1 MYCAASPERSRGDP
15 LQDVIYFTLLGIGVG
30 AFYALL
36 GAGIVVAFKGSGVI
50 NFAHG
55 AVAMYTAFQ
64 FYYLRKRGD
73 FTLPWFDIIPDIGPL
88 PDIPVKISF
97 GDKMAF
103 IPAFGLAM
111 VSAVGLGA
119 MMHFLVF
126 RPLRNAAPLGKVIGS
141 LGIMLYLQGV
151 ALLNFGTDNPQPEA
165 VLFPKKLGQNFLG
178 LGRPFD
184 YERVALLFLAGIV
197 GLVLW
202 LVYRYSRF
210 GLATRAAAGNEKGAV
225 LLGYSPERLALA
237 NWIVAAAVAGLA
249 GICVGTITGALA
261 QTKFT
266 LLIVPALGA
275 ALIGGLSSIPVA
287 VIGGIS
293 LGMLETFTT
302 SWLRQQQWIGDD
314 WFSGLKD
321 AVPLVVIVLVLFF
334 RGKSLPI
341 RGTVEQKRLPL
352 SPYPVRVGWWVA
364 IAGGVAC
371 VAAFIFTSNFS
382 YGLSTSLLTAMLMLS
397 YVVLTGYVGQISLM
411 QLSIAGVSAF
421 VLSRLMADGSV
432 TTNNPFPVDGPGLP
446 WWLAAIIAIALAT
459 VVGILLGLP
468 ALRIRG
474 VQLAVV
480 TIAAALAIQTLYL
493 ENPILTGLRA
503 GVNASVKPPT
513 IFGISL
519 NARGDGGLLDR
530 PAFIVFCAVVL
541 ALLAVAVSNLR
552 RSGTGRRLL
561 AVRAN
566 ERAAAAAGINVS
578 RTKLLA
584 FGVSSAVAAVYG
596 VMFAFQQGEVSSASW
611 GFFLSLGFLSF
622 VYLAGI
628 TSINGAIVGGLLGA
642 GGIVTAFGDYHY
654 KGLTD
659 YLAILGGIGL
669 VLTAVLHPE
678 GQAPFFQ
685 PAIRYLGSWLK
696 NARAK
701 QWIGAVRKF
710 TPGAIPGALL
720 TFVLIQL
727 NAETFNWPWHPL
739 MMAFFGLMSRSIG
752 LRIWNAIRGKG
763 GSHGFGVGEAVHDD
777 APAASTT
784 EESPTASTTEVA
796 R

>member
-1 MYCAASPERSRGDP
+1 

-64 FYYLRKRGD
+64 FYYLRKRAD
-73 FTLPWFDIIPDIGPL
+73 FTFPWFDIIPDVGPL
-88 PDIPVKISF
+88 PDIPTKVNF
-97 GDKMAF
+97 GDRMAF
-103 IPAFGLAM
+103 VPAFLLAM
-111 VSAVGLGA
+111 LTAVGIGA
-119 MMHFLVF
+119 LMHFLVF

-151 ALLNFGTDNPQPEA
+151 ALLNFGTDNPQPET
-165 VLFPKKLGQNFLG
+165 VLFPKKLFKNFLG
-178 LGRPFD
+178 FGRTFD
-184 YERVALLFLAGIV
+184 YERLALLVLAVIV
-197 GLVLW
+197 GAALW
-202 LVYRYSRF
+202 FVYRYTRF

-225 LLGYSPERLALA
+225 LLGYSPERLALT

-249 GICVGTITGALA
+249 GICVGSITGALS

-287 VIGGIS
+287 VAGGVA

-302 SWLRQQQWIGDD
+302 SWLRQQGWIPDD

-321 AVPLVVIVLVLFF
+321 AVPLVVIVLVLFL
-334 RGKSLPI
+334 RGRSLPI
-341 RGTVEQKRLPL
+341 RGTVEEKRLPL
-352 SPYPVRVGWWVA
+352 SPNPVRIGWWVA
-364 IAGGVAC
+364 IAGGTAC
-371 VAAFIFTSNFS
+371 VAAYVFTSNFS
-382 YGLSTSLLTAMLMLS
+382 LALSTSLLTSMLMLS

-411 QLSIAGVSAF
+411 QLSIAGVAAF
-421 VLSRLMADGSV
+421 FLARMMANGK
-432 TTNNPFPVDGPGLP
+432 TTVNNPFPVSGPDLP
-446 WWLAAIIAIALAT
+446 WWLAAILAIAVAT
-459 VVGILLGLP
+459 IVGILLGLP

-493 ENPILTGLRA
+493 ENPELTGLRA
-503 GVNASVKPPT
+503 GVNAQVKAPS
-513 IFGISL
+513 IFGYSL
-519 NARGDGGLLDR
+519 DSQGSGGLRDR
-530 PAFIVFCAVVL
+530 PAFVVFCAVVL
-541 ALLAVAVSNLR
+541 ALLAVAVANLR

-566 ERAAAAAGINVS
+566 ERAAASSGIDVS

-584 FGVSSAVAAVYG
+584 FGISSAIAAVYG
-596 VMFAFQQGEVSSASW
+596 VMFAFQQKEVSSASW
-611 GFFLSLGFLSF
+611 GFFLSLGFLAF

-628 TSINGAIVGGLLGA
+628 TSINGAIIGGLLAA
-642 GGIVTAFGDYHY
+642 GGLVTAFGDYHY
-654 KGLTD
+654 RGLTD
-659 YLAILGGIGL
+659 YVSILGGIGL
-669 VLTAVLHPE
+669 VLTAILHPE

-685 PAIRYLGSWLK
+685 PAMRYLGSWLVH
-696 NARAK
+696 ARGREWLAA
-701 QWIGAVRKF
+701 IRKF
-710 TPGAIPGALL
+710 TPGAIPGAVIAGLL
-720 TFVLIQL
+720 IWA
-727 NAETFNWPWHPL
+727 NARTFNWPWHPL
-739 MMAFFGLMSRSIG
+739 IMIGVGLMSRSIA
-752 LRIWNAIRGKG
+752 LQIWNGVRGKG
-763 GSHGFGVGEAVHDD
+763 GGGHGPLSLPSGPPVAAPTE
-777 APAASTT
+777 PAAAGATLVT
-784 EESPTASTTEVA
+784 PEVS